1 MSSVNYTNQI
11 LDAVETVAK
20 VAIEAAGYNK
30 TIQATIIQ
38 KMNTSGK
45 YKVKY
50 QDSELIVYSNNT
62 DIDYPVGT
70 LVYVLIP
77 NGDFSLNKMIL
88 DVVDKEQ
95 TNYTVPLNA
104 EDNYI
109 NISGNTTTTLQE
121 FALCSYKQAGANDEF
136 DDQIILYDRDNGV
149 DNINLNKLL
158 INDSLF
164 KADNILCGAQFKTN
178 LKPEQQM
185 QGNYGLIF
193 EIDFKNSNNAI
204 TTKRYVLDINSI
216 IGQPYNLTTY
226 TRQYKIFK
234 IDTENFDSIKKVLI
248 FSDAFPN
255 SATGQPKDIF
265 VKELEF
271 SLMKQVAEDSYIVYI
286 DKDKPYFD
294 TDATSDSVI
303 NLNATVRLKNKVLN
317 DDLIEYYWFK
327 ENSSIDTTSDGYLNY
342 GGIGWECLNSYIDND
357 SVRKYN
363 SSQNLIFAITQAV
376 TLETR
381 IKCVAVR
388 NGIVF
393 ASEEDMIK
401 NYSSLLNITIESD
414 EGTNFYYDNGSPTLT
429 CLINGVEDITNYDYI
444 WTYIDNNNS
453 CQVLEET
460 TTLNTQ
466 YHNAVTAYE
475 NLKTQVETGLANAA
489 ASQATLD
496 EYLETIENIGQRIE
510 KNKVCN
516 IDLTQIYNNGI
527 FKCSV
532 VDKSTEDVVGTAMI
546 EITNEMKTEGVYLLE
561 IVNGVQTF
569 HYNENGIAPT
579 HESLDD
585 PITLKPLSFNI
596 YDNNGKKFSQ
606 HILDQCEVEWVL
618 PQIDTLI
625 SSTDLP
631 NNHTYTYTIAD
642 VYDEYKIYNN
652 NIGLIVKYKD
662 LMLRSSTSFT
672 FAKDGD
678 PSYNGS
684 NVITKIV
691 PNINSG
697 RNCYPMVVNGVFN
710 FGILDYDKT
719 SPSETI
725 WFNIQVWKEGIKIY
739 EGHTNSTDAGIDNL
753 KWKVLKNKYSSS
765 VSDPTNLTINET
777 TGVCSWSANASD
789 TVANIVQASFTFE
802 NKTYYATLPI
812 ISVSS
817 LATDYSMNLKQGS
830 GFINIMYE
838 NDNTQPRYSTNE
850 PFTIEVRKTING
862 YVEDIST
869 VDNDEKL
876 SYTWSELGQIYN
888 GSTWVDAKDFKLL
901 SVNSGLT
908 ANQKK
913 GRPNEKY
920 SGETVTNA
928 IKVIVKKAS
937 NNSTVGIIHIPLY
950 FYINKFGLS
959 ALEMWNGNSV
969 AINDTSGGYILSPQV
984 GAGELTNSG
993 NFTGLLMGKVK
1004 EADGSTKVGLLGLY
1018 DGDQTIFLDAENGK
1032 ATFGQHGH
1040 GQVVIDGSSAVIEGG
1055 SYSTSGS
1062 GSGMKINLGVDTQN
1076 PQDSGPYIKY
1086 GSGKFMVDKDG
1097 KLIAS
1102 EATINGTINAISG
1115 TFGNGTNKIT
1125 IGTNNTSNSAIYYGK
1140 TNFNTNAAG
1149 FYIGTDGIALG
1160 AVANGTSA
1168 FQVTTAGALTAKSA
1182 TINGTITAGAGST
1195 IGPWTVTA
1203 NEIYNG
1209 KSTIDANS
1217 DGVYLGKDGI
1227 SLGANSPFKVTKAG
1241 YLLAQYGKVGGWNLS
1256 SDSLHTAN
1264 NALFLGISGISAT
1277 IGGISRSNLVFKA
1290 GNNFGVNSDGDLFCN
1305 NAIINGN
1312 MVTGDGV
1319 LTNLYFQGVCG
1330 DGNDIITRAQPFFVG
1345 FGIEMNFDTNKYQA
1359 FKRYL
1364 DFNVVIPTNFSIV
1377 SAKII
1382 FYHEPVKWYKENTD
1396 PVLGSCTKL
1405 HAYTVD
1411 RNGIINASFVD
1422 EYKSTVSATEELINS
1437 FSEINFSTS
1446 AAQTLTSSNFAS
1458 VFQTNGVT
1466 NAGNY
1471 IIRCQ
1476 TSQSIP
1482 ASVSE
1487 DRINTLIDNCAPY
1500 SGYLMGTLIIMGY
1513 TKLS

>member
-50 QDSELIVYSNNT
+50 QDSELIVYSSNT

-95 TNYTVPLNA
+95 TSYTVPLNA

-109 NISGNTTTTLQE
+109 NISGNITTTLQE

-193 EIDFKNSNNAI
+193 EIDFKNSNNTI
-204 TTKRYVLDINSI
+204 TTKRYILDINSI

-234 IDTENFDSIKKVLI
+234 MDTENFDSIKKVLI
-248 FSDAFPN
+248 FADAFPN
-255 SATGQPKDIF
+255 SASGQPKDIF

-294 TDATSDSVI
+294 TDDTSESVI

-327 ENSSIDTTSDGYLNY
+327 ENSSINTTSDSYLNY
-342 GGIGWECLNSYIDND
+342 GGIGWECLNNYLEND
-357 SVRKYN
+357 SVRQYS
-363 SSQNLIFAITQAV
+363 SSQNLIFSIEQAV

-393 ASEEDMIK
+393 ASEEDLIK

-429 CLINGVEDITNYDYI
+429 CLINGIENITNYDYI

-453 CQVLEET
+453 CHILEET
-460 TTLNTQ
+460 TDLNTA

-489 ASQATLD
+489 ASQSTLD
-496 EYLETIENIGQRIE
+496 EYLETIENIGQRVE

-516 IDLTQIYNNGI
+516 IDLTQIYNNAI

-532 VDKSTEDVVGTAMI
+532 IDKSTEDVVGTTMI

-569 HYNENGIAPT
+569 HYNENGVAPT

-606 HILDQCEVEWVL
+606 RILDQCEVEWVL

-625 SSTDLP
+625 FSTDLP

-642 VYDEYKIYNN
+642 MYDEYKIYNN

-662 LMLRSSTSFT
+662 LILRSSTSFT
-672 FAKDGD
+672 FTKDGD

-684 NVITKIV
+684 NIITKIV

-739 EGHTNSTDAGIDNL
+739 EGHTNSIDAGISNL
-753 KWKVLKNKYSSS
+753 KWKVLKNKYTSS

-777 TGVCSWSANASD
+777 TGVCSWSSNASD

-812 ISVSS
+812 ISISS

-830 GFINIMYE
+830 GFINVMYE

-869 VDNDEKL
+869 IDNDEKL

-888 GSTWVDAKDFKLL
+888 GSAWVSAKDFKLL

-908 ANQKK
+908 VNQKK

-928 IKVIVKKAS
+928 VKVIVKKVS
-937 NNSTVGIIHIPLY
+937 NDSTVGIIHIPLY
-950 FYINKFGLS
+950 FYISKFGLS

-969 AINDTSGGYILSPQV
+969 AVNDSAGGYILSPQV
-984 GAGELTNSG
+984 GAGTITQNNNFSG
-993 NFTGLLMGKVK
+993 ILMGQIK
-1004 EADGSTKVGLLGLY
+1004 ESSGTTKTGLLGLY
-1018 DGDQTIFLDAENGK
+1018 DGTQTIFLDASNGK
-1032 ATFGQHGH
+1032 ATFGQAGT
-1040 GQVVIDGSSAVIEGG
+1040 GQIVVDGSSAVIEGG

-1062 GSGMKINLGVDTQN
+1062 GSGMKINLGGN
-1076 PQDSGPYIKY
+1076 AQDSGPYIKY

-1097 KLIAS
+1097 KLTAS
-1102 EATINGTINAISG
+1102 DAV
-1115 TFGNGTNKIT
+1115 IT
-1125 IGTNNTSNSAIYYGK
+1125 
-1140 TNFNTNAAG
+1140 
-1149 FYIGTDGIALG
+1149 
-1160 AVANGTSA
+1160 
-1168 FQVTTAGALTAKSA
+1168 
-1182 TINGTITAGAGST
+1182 GTITATTGQIAG
-1195 IGPWTVTA
+1195 
-1203 NEIYNG
+1203 Y
-1209 KSTIDANS
+1209 TIDGDTMYGAQVGMDSVSGGHYAFWAGADIDHNTTAPFRVGH
-1217 DGVYLGKDGI
+1217 DGTL
-1227 SLGANSPFKVTKAG
+1227 NCTKLQATG
-1241 YLLAQYGKVGGWNLS
+1241 GKVGGWTLGETLLS
-1256 SDSLHTAN
+1256 SGSNNTYVALDSGTTNQNYTIWCGNPTASSAPFN
-1264 NALFLGISGISAT
+1264 VTRAGAVSASNISITGGHISLTGTNYEDTRFIMTSIDPVDPVEYGGSTISFTNMLAPGEHWIASEYENNPSWTGVSQNGTWKSDAYILGNGTYNAISCSSVFNGDPSTYDDDASLSGSIWEHDYGTCSIGIGGYKPSSWGNKVSVNMHVYNYWSSDPDVAIVVEKEDGNYNTLSSTTVANDYVQTPVVIQTSLASTKKDISLFTDNAL
-1277 IGGISRSNLVFKA
+1277 NLI
-1290 GNNFGVNSDGDLFCN
+1290 NNSDIYTYRLLTDDETKKKHIGL
-1305 NAIINGN
+1305 II
-1312 MVTGDGV
+1312 
-1319 LTNLYFQGVCG
+1319 
-1330 DGNDIITRAQPFFVG
+1330 GNDYNCCDEVLSNNG
-1345 FGIEMNFDTNKYQA
+1345 KGIEQYSMA
-1359 FKRYL
+1359 
-1364 DFNVVIPTNFSIV
+1364 SIMWKAIQEL
-1377 SAKII
+1377 STKIDDI
-1382 FYHEPVKWYKENTD
+1382 EKEKK
-1396 PVLGSCTKL
+1396 G
-1405 HAYTVD
+1405 
-1411 RNGIINASFVD
+1411 
-1422 EYKSTVSATEELINS
+1422 
-1437 FSEINFSTS
+1437 
-1446 AAQTLTSSNFAS
+1446 
-1458 VFQTNGVT
+1458 
-1466 NAGNY
+1466 
-1471 IIRCQ
+1471 
-1476 TSQSIP
+1476 
-1482 ASVSE
+1482 
-1487 DRINTLIDNCAPY
+1487 
-1500 SGYLMGTLIIMGY
+1500 
-1513 TKLS
+1513 

>member
-1 MSSVNYTNQI
+1 MSSVDYTNQI

-50 QDSELIVYSNNT
+50 QDSELIVYSSNT
-62 DIDYPVGT
+62 EIDYPVGT

-95 TNYTVPLNA
+95 TSYTVPLNA

-109 NISGNTTTTLQE
+109 NVSGNTTTTLQE

-164 KADNILCGAQFKTN
+164 KADNIICGAQFKTN

-193 EIDFKNSNNAI
+193 EIDFKNNNNTI
-204 TTKRYVLDINSI
+204 TTKRYILDINSI

-234 IDTENFDSIKKVLI
+234 IDTENFDSIKKVFI

-255 SATGQPKDIF
+255 SASGQPKDIF

-294 TDATSDSVI
+294 TDDTSESVI

-327 ENSSIDTTSDGYLNY
+327 ENSSINTTSDSYLNY
-342 GGIGWECLNSYIDND
+342 GGIGWECLNSYLDND
-357 SVRKYN
+357 SVRQYS
-363 SSQNLIFAITQAV
+363 SSQNLIFSIEQAV

-393 ASEEDMIK
+393 ASEEDLIK

-429 CLINGVEDITNYDYI
+429 CLINGIENITNYDYI

-453 CQVLEET
+453 CQILEET
-460 TTLNTQ
+460 TDLNTA

-475 NLKTQVETGLANAA
+475 NLKTQVETGLANAV
-489 ASQATLD
+489 ASQSTLD
-496 EYLETIENIGQRIE
+496 EYLETIENIGQRVE

-516 IDLTQIYNNGI
+516 IDLTQVYNNAI

-532 VDKSTEDVVGTAMI
+532 IDKSTEDVVGTTMI

-569 HYNENGIAPT
+569 HYNENGVAPT

-606 HILDQCEVEWVL
+606 RILDQCEVEWVL

-625 SSTDLP
+625 FSTDLP

-642 VYDEYKIYNN
+642 MYDEYKIYNN

-662 LMLRSSTSFT
+662 LILRSSTSFT
-672 FAKDGD
+672 FTKDGD

-684 NVITKIV
+684 NIITKIV
-691 PNINSG
+691 PNINLG

-739 EGHTNSTDAGIDNL
+739 EGHTNSIDAGISNL
-753 KWKVLKNKYSSS
+753 KWKVLKNKYTSS

-777 TGVCSWSANASD
+777 TGVCSWSSNASD

-812 ISVSS
+812 ISISS

-830 GFINIMYE
+830 GFINVMYE

-850 PFTIEVRKTING
+850 PFTIEVRKIING

-869 VDNDEKL
+869 IDNDEKL

-888 GSTWVDAKDFKLL
+888 GSAWVSAKDFKLL

-928 IKVIVKKAS
+928 VKVIVKKVS
-937 NNSTVGIIHIPLY
+937 NDSTVGIIHIPLY
-950 FYINKFGLS
+950 FYISKFGLS

-969 AINDTSGGYILSPQV
+969 AINDSAGGYILSPQV
-984 GAGELTNSG
+984 GAGTITQNNNFSG
-993 NFTGLLMGKVK
+993 ILMGQIK
-1004 EADGSTKVGLLGLY
+1004 ESSGTTKTGLLGLY
-1018 DGDQTIFLDAENGK
+1018 DGTQTIFLDASNGK
-1032 ATFGQHGH
+1032 ATFGQVGT
-1040 GQVVIDGSSAVIEGG
+1040 GQIVIDGSSAVIEGG
-1055 SYSTSGS
+1055 SYSASGS
-1062 GSGMKINLGVDTQN
+1062 GSGMKINLGGN
-1076 PQDSGPYIKY
+1076 AQDSGPYIKY

-1097 KLIAS
+1097 ILTAN
-1102 EATINGTINAISG
+1102 EAHISG
-1115 TFGNGTNKIT
+1115 V
-1125 IGTNNTSNSAIYYGK
+1125 
-1140 TNFNTNAAG
+1140 
-1149 FYIGTDGIALG
+1149 L
-1160 AVANGTSA
+1160 
-1168 FQVTTAGALTAKSA
+1168 
-1182 TINGTITAGAGST
+1182 TAGAGST
-1195 IGPWTVTA
+1195 IGPWTVTN

-1209 KSTIDANS
+1209 KSTQNS
-1217 DGVYLGKDGI
+1217 TTAGVYLGKDAI
-1227 SLGANSPFKVTKAG
+1227 ALGAYDTTTQSNPFQVTKAG
-1241 YLLAQYGKVGGWNLS
+1241 II
-1256 SDSLHTAN
+1256 TAKSGTIGAFTLN
-1264 NALFLGISGISAT
+1264 TSGISSGSGSSQAGMGVQGQKWAFWAGSEDT
-1277 IGGISRSNLVFKA
+1277 GNAPFHVGHDGAVSASNISITGGHISLQGNNYEDTRFIITSTDPADPTESGGPTIDFTNMLAPGEHWISSVYDNNPDWTTVPYNGTWKSDVYIVGNGTYNSISCGSVFNGDPSTYDDDASLNGSIFEHDYGSCSIGIGGSKPSSWGNKVSINMHVYNYWSNDPDVALVVEKEDGNHSTLSSTTVANDYVQTPVVIQTSLASTKKDISLFTDNALNLI
-1290 GNNFGVNSDGDLFCN
+1290 NNSDIYTYRLLTDDETKKKHIGL
-1305 NAIINGN
+1305 II
-1312 MVTGDGV
+1312 
-1319 LTNLYFQGVCG
+1319 
-1330 DGNDIITRAQPFFVG
+1330 GNDYNCCDEVLSNNG
-1345 FGIEMNFDTNKYQA
+1345 KGIEQYSMA
-1359 FKRYL
+1359 
-1364 DFNVVIPTNFSIV
+1364 SIMWKAIQEL
-1377 SAKII
+1377 S
-1382 FYHEPVKWYKENTD
+1382 
-1396 PVLGSCTKL
+1396 TK
-1405 HAYTVD
+1405 
-1411 RNGIINASFVD
+1411 
-1422 EYKSTVSATEELINS
+1422 
-1437 FSEINFSTS
+1437 
-1446 AAQTLTSSNFAS
+1446 
-1458 VFQTNGVT
+1458 
-1466 NAGNY
+1466 
-1471 IIRCQ
+1471 
-1476 TSQSIP
+1476 
-1482 ASVSE
+1482 
-1487 DRINTLIDNCAPY
+1487 IDNIEKEKK
-1500 SGYLMGTLIIMGY
+1500 G
-1513 TKLS
+1513 